1 MERRK
6 FLAIT
11 GAAAALTT
19 PLVIRPALATP
30 PDMQRAMRDLFG
42 DSPMTKGRVKL
53 DIPNLVENGNTVSVT
68 LSADGPMAG
77 PQRINSLHLF
87 AEENPAPNVGS
98 FHFGPRAGQ
107 IRVSARIRLATT
119 QTVWLVGKAEDGS
132 LWSDGVEVL
141 VTLAACIE

>member
-11 GAAAALTT
+11 GAAALAASIVT
-19 PLVIRPALATP
+19 RPALAVP
-30 PDMQRAMRDLFG
+30 ADVKRAMRDLFG
-42 DSPMTKGRVKL
+42 DAPMTNGRVKL

-87 AEENPAPNVGS
+87 AEENPLPNVGS
-98 FHFGPRAGQ
+98 FYFGPRAGR
-107 IRVSARIRLATT
+107 IRASARIRLATT

-132 LWSDGVEVL
+132 LWSEGVEVL

>member
-11 GAAAALTT
+11 GAAALAAPIVT
-19 PLVIRPALATP
+19 RPALAVP
-30 PDMQRAMRDLFG
+30 ADVKRAMRDLFG
-42 DSPMTKGRVKL
+42 DAAMTNGRVKL

-68 LSADGPMAG
+68 LAADGPMAG

-87 AEENPAPNVGS
+87 AEENPLPNVGS
-98 FHFGPRAGQ
+98 FYFGPAAGR

>member
-1 MERRK
+1 MMERRK

-11 GAAAALTT
+11 GAATLAATIVT
-19 PLVIRPALATP
+19 HPVLATP
-30 PDMQRAMRDLFG
+30 SDVKRAMRDLFG
-42 DSPMTKGRVKL
+42 DAPMTKGRVKL

-77 PQRINSLHLF
+77 PQRINSLHLY

-98 FHFGPRAGQ
+98 FYFGPRAGQ

>member
-11 GAAAALTT
+11 GAAALAAPIVT
-19 PLVIRPALATP
+19 RPALATP
-30 PDMQRAMRDLFG
+30 PDVKRAMHDLFG
-42 DSPMTKGRVKL
+42 DAPMTKGRVKL

-87 AEENPAPNVGS
+87 AEENPLPNVGS

>member
-11 GAAAALTT
+11 GAAALA
-19 PLVIRPALATP
+19 PVLVTRPAMAAP
-30 PDMQRAMRDLFG
+30 PDVKRAMLDLFG
-42 DSPMTKGRVKL
+42 DVPMTRGRVKL

-87 AEENPAPNVGS
+87 AEENPAPNVGG
-98 FHFGPRAGQ
+98 FYFGPSAGR